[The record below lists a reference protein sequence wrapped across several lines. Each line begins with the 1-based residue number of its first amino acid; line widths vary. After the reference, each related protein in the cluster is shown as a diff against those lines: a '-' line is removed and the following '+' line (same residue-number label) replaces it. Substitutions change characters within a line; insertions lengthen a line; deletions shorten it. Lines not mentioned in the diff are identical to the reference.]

1 MEKETYITE
10 NAGQTQKIA
19 TAFAEKISPGD
30 SILLEGELGSGK
42 TTFVQGVA
50 RSFKIKSRII
60 SPTFVLVRK
69 HKILRSNEQKIKTL
83 YHLDLYRIDNPEELE
98 DLGLAEIFQDPYGI
112 VFIEWGEKSQK
123 SKFAWKISLKV
134 LGKNK
139 REIIIRKNE

>member
-19 TAFAEKISPGD
+19 NAFVKNIMPGD

-50 RSFKIKSRII
+50 RSLKIKSRII

-69 HKILRSNEQKIKTL
+69 HKILRSNDQKIRAL
-83 YHLDLYRIDNPEELE
+83 YHLDLYRIDNPEELS
-98 DLGLAEIFQDPYGI
+98 DLGLSEIFQDPYGV
-112 VFIEWGEKSQK
+112 VFIEWGEKSQN
-123 SKFAWKISLKV
+123 SRFAWKISFKV
-134 LGKNK
+134 LSKNK